1 MLKRKAVL
9 EHDSQGKCISHIQFG
24 MFGPAEVAK
33 LAEFEVVN
41 DRGYEQPARTPVH
54 GGVLD
59 RRLGIS
65 DKQSTCETC
74 GARLQDCPGHFG
86 YIKLE
91 LPVFHIGY
99 IKALVAVL
107 QCICKT
113 CSRVLLPPTERQR
126 MLRQLRHP
134 MLASDYV
141 RRGLVSKKIIEK
153 CKKVRECPHC
163 GALNGVVKKVG
174 ATRLVHEVFRE
185 KDSSELSSS
194 LRREFVASFEAAT
207 AAPKG
212 TFENNQTSGADLKA
226 LIARAHDDLNPLRVR
241 ALLHAI
247 PRSEL
252 ALLDMSDEH
261 GRPITLLI
269 EHLLVPPVPIRPSV
283 MTESSMGSNEARS
296 RADLGPISALSRAD
310 LGRDLSCDLGPISA
324 RSVSG

>member
-1 MLKRKAVL
+1 M
-9 EHDSQGKCISHIQFG
+9 HNYGKII
-24 MFGPAEVAK
+24 
-33 LAEFEVVN
+33 L
-41 DRGYEQPARTPVH
+41 DARTGAASAPS
-54 GGVLD
+54 
-59 RRLGIS
+59 LGS
-65 DKQSTCETC
+65 S
-74 GARLQDCPGHFG
+74 
-86 YIKLE
+86 
-91 LPVFHIGY
+91 
-99 IKALVAVL
+99 
-107 QCICKT
+107 
-113 CSRVLLPPTERQR
+113 
-126 MLRQLRHP
+126 
-134 MLASDYV
+134 AS
-141 RRGLVSKKIIEK
+141 
-153 CKKVRECPHC
+153 
-163 GALNGVVKKVG
+163 VKKVG

-310 LGRDLSCDLGPISA
+310 LGRDLGCDLGPISA